1 MTGAEGPTTPCPF
14 EGCARSFA
22 SPNAAAQHVHR
33 SKDHPVDNW
42 EEAREMVEPGADD
55 DDDKRDHDPADNGGD
70 DDDPTVGDA
79 SPEDGGR
86 PACYKCGG
94 RNLFD
99 ASRQTEYR
107 YGCRDCSDVETWVV
121 FDA

>member
-1 MTGAEGPTTPCPF
+1 
-14 EGCARSFA
+14 
-22 SPNAAAQHVHR
+22 
-33 SKDHPVDNW
+33 
-42 EEAREMVEPGADD
+42 MVEPGADD